1 MMMKMLHNRDSAM
14 DVIESINLDID
25 VPKKLKEGS
34 QNLLTKRESLIASYL
49 MLGYS
54 IKEITKMLHR
64 SQHTIKMHVKNI
76 KNKCHCKSQV
86 RLGVILQNFLK
97 NTSFE

>member
-1 MMMKMLHNRDSAM
+1 MKMFHERKGAM

-34 QNLLTKRESLIASYL
+34 KNLLTRREALVASYL

-54 IKEITKMLHR
+54 IKEITKMLNR
-64 SQHTIKMHVKNI
+64 SEHTIKMHVKNI
-76 KNKCHCKSQV
+76 KNKCHCKSKVQ
-86 RLGVILQNFLK
+86 LGVILQNFLK